1 MSNNSP
7 LYEALRPFATDSVF
21 AKALIFL
28 ILYKVWIDL
37 ILLPTP
43 LDLISEDPM
52 SLELDHHVERKFLI
66 ERHIGGGAY
75 GVVWRAVDRKTKAL
89 VALKKVFDA
98 FGNPQDAQRT
108 YREVM
113 LLQRLDHPN
122 IIKLHSVL
130 KARNGADLYLAF
142 ELMETDLHAAVR
154 SGVLQ
159 PIHKQFLTYQIVRC
173 VRYLHSRGVIHRDLK
188 PANIL
193 INSDCVAKLADFGLA
208 RCVEKLSQSLE
219 NRPILTEYIATRW
232 YRAPEVVMNTSQY
245 TFAIDMWAVGCIV
258 GELLCGKPLF
268 RGTSTLHQLSLIN
281 AGVGP
286 VTPQELASLGCEHA
300 EALMENAGVDEEA
313 KSLRLLLAGH
323 PPDAVSFVHQLLQF
337 DPSKRLTASQ
347 ALRTPY
353 LAPFASTAEME
364 EELPYNQLSIPL
376 SDAVRYSV
384 SEYQEALY
392 TEISEKRKEAK
403 HKSKKGTSSD
413 AAAQLV

>member
-1 MSNNSP
+1 
-7 LYEALRPFATDSVF
+7 
-21 AKALIFL
+21 
-28 ILYKVWIDL
+28 
-37 ILLPTP
+37 
-43 LDLISEDPM
+43 M
-52 SLELDHHVERKFLI
+52 SLDVDHHVERKYLI

-75 GVVWRAVDRKTKAL
+75 GIVWRAVDKKTKAP

-113 LLQRLDHPN
+113 LLQRLNHPN
-122 IIKLHSVL
+122 IIKLHSVM
-130 KARNGADLYLAF
+130 KARNGTDLYLAF

-159 PIHKQFLTYQIVRC
+159 SIHKQFLAYQIVRC

-208 RCVEKLSQSLE
+208 RCVEKLPKVLE
-219 NRPILTEYIATRW
+219 NRPILTDYIATRW
-232 YRAPEVVMNTSQY
+232 YRAPEVVMSTSQY

-281 AGVGP
+281 AGIGP
-286 VTPQELASLGCEHA
+286 VSSQDLLSLGCEHA
-300 EALMENAGVDEEA
+300 DALMANAGVDEEA
-313 KSLRLLLAGH
+313 KSLRTLLAGQ
-323 PPDAVSFVHQLLQF
+323 PSDAVHFVGLLLQF

-347 ALRTPY
+347 ALRHQY
-353 LAPFASTAEME
+353 LAPFASSVEME
-364 EELPYNQLSIPL
+364 EELPYDPLVIPL
-376 SDAVRYSV
+376 SDATRFSV

-392 TEISEKRKEAK
+392 TQISDQRKESK
-403 HKSKKGTSSD
+403 RRRHKVPSD
-413 AAAQLV
+413 PTHPVE

>member
-1 MSNNSP
+1 
-7 LYEALRPFATDSVF
+7 
-21 AKALIFL
+21 
-28 ILYKVWIDL
+28 
-37 ILLPTP
+37 
-43 LDLISEDPM
+43 M
-52 SLELDHHVERKFLI
+52 SLEIDHHVERKFLV

-75 GVVWRAVDRKTKAL
+75 GVVWRAIDRKSKAT

-113 LLQRLDHPN
+113 LLQRLSHPN
-122 IIKLHSVL
+122 IIRLHSVM

-159 PIHKQFLTYQIVRC
+159 PIHKQFVTYQIVRC
-173 VRYLHSRGVIHRDLK
+173 VRYLHSRGVLHRDLK

-193 INSDCVAKLADFGLA
+193 LNSDCVAKLADFGLA
-208 RCVEKLSQSLE
+208 RCVEKLAKVLE
-219 NRPILTEYIATRW
+219 HRPILTDYIATRW
-232 YRAPEVVMNTSQY
+232 YRAPEVVMSTSQY

-268 RGTSTLHQLSLIN
+268 RGTSTLHQLSLIS

-286 VTPQELASLGCEHA
+286 VTPQELGSLGCEHA
-300 EALMENAGVDEEA
+300 EALMANAGVDEEA
-313 KSLRLLLAGH
+313 KSVRVLLAGH
-323 PPDAVSFVHQLLQF
+323 PPDAVALVVQLLQF

-347 ALRTPY
+347 ALRMPY
-353 LAPFASTAEME
+353 LAPFTSSAETG
-364 EELPYNQLSIPL
+364 EELPYDGLAIPL
-376 SDAVRYSV
+376 SDTVRYSV

-392 TEISEKRKEAK
+392 TEISEKRKEARSK
-403 HKSKKGTSSD
+403 HRKVTL
-413 AAAQLV
+413 AADPLSPLAV